1 MAGEGRLNPMGWFR
15 RRGSNDSNA
24 TDIPDLPPTV
34 KYNGDHHMSYNV
46 SKTKFSRV
54 GLLNAQF

>member
-15 RRGSNDSNA
+15 RRGSNDSSA

-34 KYNGDHHMSYNV
+34 QYNGDHHMSYNV
-46 SKTKFSRV
+46 CKIRFSHDDK
-54 GLLNAQF
+54 